1 MLTSRTKRVRRNKTT
16 CRKKTLPPGFEPT
29 TSGHVADM
37 SPTFPTKLCL
47 NCEGMQAL
55 KRGCQVALKHLNLI
69 LVSKSNIKNASESQ
83 LLDISKLRQNI
94 SIFGTDSKHKAC
106 VQCLK
111 TCLDSEQLEDANA
124 KCVFGECG
132 HCGFNTLWSR
142 GIHQNMMRYNDDSD
156 WEFVPS
162 AFFGTDVWK
171 EQLDWQYYTY
181 KSKPTVAKHALQLS
195 HGNGGNAGGGKDKAR
210 NLVLDTKRGSL
221 IDFLNKFKGTLQA
234 HVQHRNLVSSEY
246 QSKKNYERNAR
257 PGIIV

>member
-1 MLTSRTKRVRRNKTT
+1 MSCVRSRFFSRTGQDISCVGNNMLTSRTKRVRRNKTT

-69 LVSKSNIKNASESQ
+69 L
-83 LLDISKLRQNI
+83 
-94 SIFGTDSKHKAC
+94 AC